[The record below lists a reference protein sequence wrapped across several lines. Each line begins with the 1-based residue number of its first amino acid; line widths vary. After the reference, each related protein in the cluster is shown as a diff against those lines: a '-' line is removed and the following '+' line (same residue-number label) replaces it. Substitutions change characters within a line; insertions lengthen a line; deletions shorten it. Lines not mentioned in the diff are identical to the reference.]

1 MIILMKNKE
10 TRNKLLL
17 ILGFIIFV
25 RIGSLIPIPGINGDY
40 MKSIISGSGFQFLN
54 MITGNSFSKM
64 SLFALSISPYIT
76 ASIIVQLMTVIIPK
90 LEDLSKDGKT
100 GQEKIQKITNITGI
114 IISFI
119 QSLFMAIGFGSRG
132 LLNPYTWW
140 MVLIATSIWTL
151 GASILIIM
159 GEKITKLELGNGISY
174 ILLFNILSTFP
185 NDLFV
190 IYERFSYNSKPV
202 TVVFKLTLAIMV
214 FMTFLAGCIYLNLS
228 EKRIQIRFSRK
239 SINNEQGK
247 DLPISLN
254 ICNVMPVIFTGSII
268 SMVNIAATFSSNQ
281 TLLTI
286 SKYLSPNNWFITGSL
301 KYTLGCIVY
310 ILLAYFFANF
320 YLDIAFNATEIAQ
333 RLKAQG
339 ATIPGIRPGKAT
351 SEFLHTNAFE
361 MMVLGTGLML
371 CIVLGASLVCNIFG
385 IGVLSIGGTSILIC
399 VNVIIETYKKIK
411 TAAQS
416 VRVQSYYKKKNS
428 KKSLFQMKGVYNV

>member
-1 MIILMKNKE
+1 
-10 TRNKLLL
+10 
-17 ILGFIIFV
+17 
-25 RIGSLIPIPGINGDY
+25 
-40 MKSIISGSGFQFLN
+40 
-54 MITGNSFSKM
+54 
-64 SLFALSISPYIT
+64 
-76 ASIIVQLMTVIIPK
+76 
-90 LEDLSKDGKT
+90 
-100 GQEKIQKITNITGI
+100 
-114 IISFI
+114 
-119 QSLFMAIGFGSRG
+119 
-132 LLNPYTWW
+132 
-140 MVLIATSIWTL
+140 MVLIETCFWTL
-151 GASILIIM
+151 GATILIIM
-159 GEKITKLELGNGISY
+159 GEKITKLDLGNGISF

-185 NDLFV
+185 GDLMV
-190 IYERFSYNSKPV
+190 VYERFSYDSKPV
-202 TVVFKLTLAIMV
+202 AIALKLFLAIAV
-214 FMTFLAGCIYLNLS
+214 FMVFLAGCIYLNLS

-281 TLLTI
+281 ILLTI

-339 ATIPGIRPGKAT
+339 ATIPGIRPGKPT

-428 KKSLFQMKGVYNV
+428 RKSLFQMKGVYNV

>member
-1 MIILMKNKE
+1 MFTLMKNKE
-10 TRNKLLL
+10 TRNKILL

-25 RIGSLIPIPGINGDY
+25 RIGSIIPIPGINSEY
-40 MKSIISGSGFQFLN
+40 MKSIISGSGFQFFN

-76 ASIIVQLMTVIIPK
+76 ASIIIQLMTVVIPK

-100 GQEKIQKITNITGI
+100 GQEKIQKITNVTGI
-114 IISFI
+114 IIGFI
-119 QSLFMAIGFGSRG
+119 QSFFMAVGLGSKG

-140 MVLIATSIWTL
+140 MVLIATCIWTL
-151 GASILIIM
+151 GATILIIM
-159 GEKITKLELGNGISY
+159 GEKITKLDLGNGISF

-185 NDLFV
+185 GDLMV
-190 IYERFSYNSKPV
+190 VYERFSYDSKPV
-202 TVVFKLTLAIMV
+202 VIALKLFWAIAV
-214 FMTFLAGCIYLNLS
+214 FMVFLAGCIYLNLS

-239 SINNEQGK
+239 NINNEQGK

-281 TLLTI
+281 ILLTI

-339 ATIPGIRPGKAT
+339 ATIPGIRPGKPT

-416 VRVQSYYKKKNS
+416 VRVQSYYKKKNNR
-428 KKSLFQMKGVYNV
+428 KSLFQMKGVYNV

>member
-76 ASIIVQLMTVIIPK
+76 ASIIIQLMTVIIPK

-119 QSLFMAIGFGSRG
+119 QSFFMAIGFGSRG

-140 MVLIATSIWTL
+140 MVLVATSIWTL

-174 ILLFNILSTFP
+174 ILLFNILSTFQ

-190 IYERFSYNSKPV
+190 IYERFSYDSKPAAV
-202 TVVFKLTLAIMV
+202 AFKLALAVMI
-214 FMTFLAGCIYLNLS
+214 FMIFLAGCIYLNLS

-239 SINNEQGK
+239 NINSEQGK
-247 DLPISLN
+247 ELPISLN

-281 TLLTI
+281 ILLTI
-286 SKYLSPNNWFITGSL
+286 ARYLSPNNWFITGNL

-320 YLDIAFNATEIAQ
+320 YLDIAFNATEIAE
-333 RLKAQG
+333 RLKSQG
-339 ATIPGIRPGKAT
+339 ATVPGIRPGKPTA
-351 SEFLHTNAFE
+351 EYLHTNAFE

-371 CIVLGASLVCNIFG
+371 AIVLGASFVCNIFG

-399 VNVIIETYKKIK
+399 VNVIIETFKKLK
-411 TAAQS
+411 TTAQS
-416 VRVQSYYKKKNS
+416 IRARSYYKKKSNR
-428 KKSLFQMKGVYNV
+428 KSLFQMKGVYHV

>member
-1 MIILMKNKE
+1 MIYLIKNKE
-10 TRNKLLL
+10 TRNRLLL

-25 RIGSLIPIPGINGDY
+25 RIGSIIPIPGINSEY
-40 MKSIISGSGFQFLN
+40 MKTIISGSGFQFLN

-76 ASIIVQLMTVIIPK
+76 ASIIIQLMTVIIPK

-140 MVLIATSIWTL
+140 MVLIATCIWTL
-151 GASILIIM
+151 GASILIIL

-185 NDLFV
+185 GDMFV
-190 IYERFSYNSKPV
+190 IYERFSYDSAPAV
-202 TVVFKLTLAIMV
+202 TTFKLLLAVSV
-214 FMTFLAGCIYLNLS
+214 FMIFLAGCIYLNLS
-228 EKRIQIRFSRK
+228 EKRIEIRFSRK
-239 SINNEQGK
+239 STINEQSN

-268 SMVNIAATFSSNQ
+268 SMVSIAATFSSNQ
-281 TLLTI
+281 MLLTI
-286 SKYLSPNNWFITGSL
+286 AQYLSPNNWFIAGNL
-301 KYTLGCIVY
+301 KYSIGCIVY
-310 ILLAYFFANF
+310 ILLSYFFANF

-333 RLKAQG
+333 RLKTQG
-339 ATIPGIRPGKAT
+339 ATIPGIRPGKPT
-351 SEFLHTNAFE
+351 SEYLHANAFE
-361 MMVLGTGLML
+361 MMILGTGLML

-399 VNVIIETYKKIK
+399 VNVIIETYKKLK

-416 VRVQSYYKKKNS
+416 VKVRTYYKKRN
-428 KKSLFQMKGVYNV
+428 KKSLFQMKGVYHV

>member
-1 MIILMKNKE
+1 M
-10 TRNKLLL
+10 
-17 ILGFIIFV
+17 
-25 RIGSLIPIPGINGDY
+25 
-40 MKSIISGSGFQFLN
+40 
-54 MITGNSFSKM
+54 
-64 SLFALSISPYIT
+64 
-76 ASIIVQLMTVIIPK
+76 
-90 LEDLSKDGKT
+90 
-100 GQEKIQKITNITGI
+100 
-114 IISFI
+114 
-119 QSLFMAIGFGSRG
+119 
-132 LLNPYTWW
+132 
-140 MVLIATSIWTL
+140 
-151 GASILIIM
+151 
-159 GEKITKLELGNGISY
+159 
-174 ILLFNILSTFP
+174 
-185 NDLFV
+185 
-190 IYERFSYNSKPV
+190 
-202 TVVFKLTLAIMV
+202 
-214 FMTFLAGCIYLNLS
+214 
-228 EKRIQIRFSRK
+228 
-239 SINNEQGK
+239 
-247 DLPISLN
+247 PISLN

-281 TLLTI
+281 ILLTI

-339 ATIPGIRPGKAT
+339 ATIPGIRPGKPT

-428 KKSLFQMKGVYNV
+428 RKSLFQMKGVYNV